1 MNVSSKPVKGFLL
14 DITGVLYNS
23 DPNTIG
29 RVIQGSVEAVNRLY
43 AESAV
48 RFVTNES
55 TRNRKHLFEKLTKL
69 GFTLNEE
76 HIFMPVP
83 EAKRYIK
90 DHNLR
95 PHILVHKGVLEEFGD
110 LNTNHPNCVLLG
122 DAERG
127 FTYETMNA
135 AFRVL
140 HDTDD
145 PLIVTL
151 GCGKFYQRMD
161 GPCMDVGGF
170 TRALQYACD
179 ARVIT
184 IGKPDEQFFKAA
196 IDDMGLTTDEVV
208 MIGDDIVSDVGGAQK
223 AGIRG
228 VQVRT
233 GKWRQSWINH
243 SIKPD
248 LLADDLRSA
257 VDMLLKKK
265 TN

>member
-1 MNVSSKPVKGFLL
+1 MSITSKPVKGFLL
-14 DITGVLYNS
+14 DITGVMYNS
-23 DPNTIG
+23 DPGTIG
-29 RVIQGSVEAVNRLY
+29 RLIEGSVEAVNRLY

-55 TRNRKHLFEKLTKL
+55 TRSRKHLFEKLTRL
-69 GFTLNEE
+69 GFTLKEE

-90 DHNLR
+90 DHG
-95 PHILVHKGVLEEFGD
+95 ILKEFED
-110 LNTNHPNCVLLG
+110 LDTSDPNCVLLG
-122 DAERG
+122 DAELG

-140 HDTDD
+140 HETND
-145 PLIVTL
+145 PLIIAL

-170 TRALQYACD
+170 IRALQYACD
-179 ARVIT
+179 ARVVIT
-184 IGKPDEQFFKAA
+184 GKPDEQFFKAA
-196 IDDMGLTTDEVV
+196 VDDMGLKADEVV

-248 LLADDLRSA
+248 LLVDDLRSA
-257 VDMLLKKK
+257 VDMLLKK
-265 TN
+265 TIN

>member
-1 MNVSSKPVKGFLL
+1 MNISNNPVKGFLL

-43 AESAV
+43 AESTV

-55 TRNRKHLFEKLTKL
+55 TRSRKHLFEKLTKL
-69 GFTLNEE
+69 GFTVNEE

-95 PHILVHKGVLEEFGD
+95 PHILVHKRVREEFED
-110 LNTNHPNCVLLG
+110 LDTNHPNCVLLG
-122 DAERG
+122 DAEGG

-140 HDTDD
+140 QKTSD
-145 PLIVTL
+145 PLIITL
-151 GCGKFYQRMD
+151 GCGKFYQRLD

-184 IGKPDEQFFKAA
+184 IGKPEEQFFRNAV
-196 IDDMGLTTDEVV
+196 DDMGLMTNQVV

-233 GKWRQSWINH
+233 GKWRQCWINH
-243 SIKPD
+243 TIKPD
-248 LLADDLRSA
+248 LLADDLQSA

>member
-1 MNVSSKPVKGFLL
+1 MSISNKPVKGFLL

-43 AESAV
+43 AESSI

-55 TRNRKHLFEKLTKL
+55 TRSRKHLFEKLTKL
-69 GFTLNEE
+69 GFTVKEE
-76 HIFMPVP
+76 HIFMPC
-83 EAKRYIK
+83 IK
-90 DHNLR
+90 
-95 PHILVHKGVLEEFGD
+95 ICVVKEFED
-110 LNTNHPNCVLLG
+110 LDTNHPNCVLLG
-122 DAERG
+122 DAEAG
-127 FTYETMNA
+127 FTYEAMNA

-140 HDTDD
+140 HETSD

-151 GCGKFYQRMD
+151 GCGKFYQRID

-179 ARVIT
+179 ARIIT
-184 IGKPDEQFFKAA
+184 IGKPDEQIFKAA
-196 IDDMGLTTDEVV
+196 VDDMGLTADEVV

-243 SIKPD
+243 CIKPD

-257 VDMLLKKK
+257 VDMLLKKQ
-265 TN
+265 

>member
-1 MNVSSKPVKGFLL
+1 MNTSNKPVKGFLL

-29 RVIQGSVEAVNRLY
+29 RVIEGSVEAVNRLY

-55 TRNRKHLFEKLTKL
+55 SRSRKHLFEKLTKL
-69 GFTLNEE
+69 GFTLKEE

-95 PHILVHKGVLEEFGD
+95 PHILEFED
-110 LNTNHPNCVLLG
+110 LDTNNPNCVLMG
-122 DAERG
+122 DAEAG

-140 HDTDD
+140 HETSD

-151 GCGKFYQRMD
+151 GCGKFYQRID

-170 TRALQYACD
+170 ACALQYACD

-184 IGKPDEQFFKAA
+184 VGKPDKQFFMTAV
-196 IDDMGLTTDEVV
+196 DDMGLMTDEVV

-243 SIKPD
+243 SVKPD
-248 LLADDLRSA
+248 LIADDLQSA
-257 VDMLLKKK
+257 VNMLLKKSV
-265 TN
+265 N